1 MSMFGV
7 YGGGKK
13 FIPHVLHISISR
25 YDRNLPAVNETLQF
39 LVSLHQEG
47 TGISWQHNV
56 AVSPEDER
64 FFLNATHELYLWS
77 VDAGLTPQKAQE
89 RIDQLGRKLYD
100 IFIGPEGERI
110 LDAMRPTAIL
120 LNIDET
126 ILNLPWELIGKEY
139 ALAQRIPFGRL
150 VTTRMMPR
158 PARDPLQEDDVVR
171 ILAVANPTLDLVA
184 GDREIAALQQLV
196 GKRNTYSIEVDVL
209 SREQATRSAFIDML
223 ADGDYD
229 ILHFAGHGS
238 FDPEEPENSAVHF
251 ADGLLTAYDVLNLK
265 WKAPPYLVFNSACES
280 GRAAGGKRLV
290 SNESH
295 SNGLAAAFI
304 AAGATGYAG
313 YYWPVTEIGAE
324 HFTKEFYDA
333 LFFRENVGIAF
344 LAARSQVADE
354 LREAGVSD
362 LTNLSA
368 VLYGDAA
375 SEHRLDWAKAI

>member
-1 MSMFGV
+1 M
-7 YGGGKK
+7 
-13 FIPHVLHISISR
+13 
-25 YDRNLPAVNETLQF
+25 NETLQF

-47 TGISWQHNV
+47 TGISWQQNV
-56 AVSPEDER
+56 AVGPEDEL

-77 VDAGLTPQKAQE
+77 VDAGLTPKKAQE

-100 IFIGPEGERI
+100 VFIGPEGERI
-110 LDAMRPTAIL
+110 LDAMQPTAIL

-139 ALAQRIPFGRL
+139 TLAQKIPFGRL

-196 GKRNTYSIEVDVL
+196 GKRTKYSIEVDVL
-209 SREQATRSAFIDML
+209 SREKATRSAFINML
-223 ADGDYD
+223 AAGDYD

-238 FDPEEPENSAVHF
+238 FDPEEPENSVIHF
-251 ADGLLTAYDVLNLK
+251 ADGLLTADDVLNLT
-265 WKAPPYLVFNSACES
+265 WKTPPYLVFNSACES
-280 GRAAGGKRLV
+280 GRAAGGKKLV

-304 AAGATGYAG
+304 AAGAKGYAD
-313 YYWPVTEIGAE
+313 YYWTVTEMGAE
-324 HFTKEFYDA
+324 HFTKEFYDT
-333 LFFRENVGIAF
+333 LFHRENVGIAS
-344 LAARSQVADE
+344 L
-354 LREAGVSD
+354 LRG
-362 LTNLSA
+362 
-368 VLYGDAA
+368 
-375 SEHRLDWAKAI
+375 RR